1 MYCGKCGSQIDG
13 DSVFCKKCGAKQN
26 VILSANE
33 TKEKS
38 DNEEMTEQEILGNT
52 YPDEPTAS
60 VKKEPNNDID
70 QDRNKKRKINWS
82 ARIIIGVIL
91 ILIGLG
97 LAFKDAIFYGGLF
110 KGSDALSKLD
120 YESFVWEHMHDV
132 HKVSMGANESLDE
145 AQVDLNDTSAIVRFK
160 VYRSVDGIYLEMP
173 NTMQL
178 DKKGKVVS
186 CEWCRLGINDEQD
199 DVTSANPE
207 PNFDQTFSADELVP
221 SPNLN
226 DSNGHS
232 FTSICPRCRRA
243 LTDGEISCDCTW
255 CDICNA
261 WMLGHGHE
269 EGAPPVDSST
279 AQSST
284 DSTSVQSGT
293 GSTADY
299 DYSFA
304 GQEITI
310 LRYKGSGGDVVIPTT
325 IDGKRVTKIGNEA
338 FDSGINDHIKS
349 VIIPNGVT
357 EIGTNAFR
365 FNYGLNSITIPESV
379 VHIGDLAFDETNVSS
394 IYFEGNAPTGT
405 GVLSHKSVYKVFYK
419 SGTTGWDNEIWSD
432 FPKEVW

>member
-13 DSVFCKKCGAKQN
+13 DSVFCKKYGAKQN

-199 DVTSANPE
+199 DVTSANP
-207 PNFDQTFSADELVP
+207 
-221 SPNLN
+221 
-226 DSNGHS
+226 
-232 FTSICPRCRRA
+232 
-243 LTDGEISCDCTW
+243 
-255 CDICNA
+255 
-261 WMLGHGHE
+261 
-269 EGAPPVDSST
+269 
-279 AQSST
+279 
-284 DSTSVQSGT
+284 
-293 GSTADY
+293 
-299 DYSFA
+299 
-304 GQEITI
+304 
-310 LRYKGSGGDVVIPTT
+310 
-325 IDGKRVTKIGNEA
+325 
-338 FDSGINDHIKS
+338 
-349 VIIPNGVT
+349 
-357 EIGTNAFR
+357 
-365 FNYGLNSITIPESV
+365 
-379 VHIGDLAFDETNVSS
+379 
-394 IYFEGNAPTGT
+394 
-405 GVLSHKSVYKVFYK
+405 
-419 SGTTGWDNEIWSD
+419 
-432 FPKEVW
+432 